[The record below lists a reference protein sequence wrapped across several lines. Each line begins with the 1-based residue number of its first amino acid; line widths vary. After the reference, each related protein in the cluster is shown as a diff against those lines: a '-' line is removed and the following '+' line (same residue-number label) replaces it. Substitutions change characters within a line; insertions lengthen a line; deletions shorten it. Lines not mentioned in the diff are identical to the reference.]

1 MSEVAVYSFEH
12 WDAQQG
18 ATVICERL
26 ATADAIRKRKGM
38 ADLDSK
44 RMVSSEDLN
53 VDGFYV
59 GAALDSE
66 PAPSAPQ
73 ISHS

>member
-12 WDAQQG
+12 WDAQQR
-18 ATVICERL
+18 ATVICKQL

-53 VDGFYV
+53 ADGFYV
-59 GAALDSE
+59 GAALDSA

-73 ISHS
+73 ASHS